1 MGDTVYIGYGAG
13 LFALNAT
20 TGALVWTSSPATPGV
35 VSMPSISGAPG
46 NQVIFYGDIQ
56 GGIHAA
62 ALTSGKNL
70 FDYATGALIFSSA
83 AVSTGQFFITSSN
96 GVLYAF
102 GK

>member
-1 MGDTVYIGYGAG
+1 
-13 LFALNAT
+13 
-20 TGALVWTSSPATPGV
+20 
-35 VSMPSISGAPG
+35 
-46 NQVIFYGDIQ
+46 VIFYGDIQ